1 LLTYNSLLD
10 GKKRKGERKIALNN
24 EKEEANKE
32 ETERG
37 N

>member
-1 LLTYNSLLD
+1 LHTYNKSVD